1 MQKFTFTIQDDAGI
15 HARPAGLLVKEAEK
29 FLSDI
34 EIEVV
39 GKNDKKAN
47 AKRLFALMGLCA
59 AKGDTVKVII
69 SGEDEEEAAENIK
82 RFLEE
87 NL

>member
-59 AKGDTVKVII
+59 AKGDTVKVVI

-82 RFLEE
+82 RFFEE